1 MARHVQVWI
10 LLLLSLWLRTALAGE
25 LRDFELHD
33 GSTLTGELVSLR
45 GGVYTLKSPS
55 LGTITLN
62 TSQVRA
68 IRLHTTPNVA
78 PSTEGA
84 TQPALNAQI
93 QQLQQTIMGDA
104 ALMQLLSSMLED
116 PEVQTVLADPTVMQA
131 VQSQDFQ
138 ALMTHPK
145 VMQLLNHPVIRD
157 ISKRLSPE

>member
-1 MARHVQVWI
+1 MARYIQVWVV
-10 LLLLSLWLRTALAGE
+10 LLLSLCLGTAVAGE

-33 GSTLTGELVSLR
+33 GSVVTGELLSLR

-55 LGTITLN
+55 HGTITLN

-68 IRLHTTPNVA
+68 IRSHTTSNMA
-78 PSTEGA
+78 PSAESST
-84 TQPALNAQI
+84 PLALNAQI

-104 ALMQLLSSMLED
+104 ALMKLLSSLLED
-116 PEVQTVLADPTVMQA
+116 PQVQTVLADPTVMQA

-138 ALMTHPK
+138 TLMTHPK

>member
-1 MARHVQVWI
+1 MARHVQVWV
-10 LLLLSLWLRTALAGE
+10 LLLLSLWLGTAVAGE
-25 LRDFELHD
+25 LRDCELYD
-33 GSTLTGELVSLR
+33 GSILTGELLSLR
-45 GGVYTLKSPS
+45 GGVYTLKSSS

-62 TSQVRA
+62 ASQVRA
-68 IRLHTTPNVA
+68 IRSHTTPGVA

-84 TQPALNAQI
+84 IQPAFNAQI

-104 ALMQLLSSMLED
+104 ALMQLLSALLEV

-138 ALMTHPK
+138 TLMTHPK

-157 ISKRLSPE
+157 ISKRLSLE

>member
-1 MARHVQVWI
+1 MARHIQLWV
-10 LLLLSLWLRTALAGE
+10 LLLLSLCLGTAVAGE
-25 LRDFELHD
+25 LRDFELYD
-33 GSTLTGELVSLR
+33 GSILTGELLSLR

-68 IRLHTTPNVA
+68 IRLHTTPNMA
-78 PSTEGA
+78 PSVEGS

-104 ALMQLLSSMLED
+104 ALMQLLSSLLED
-116 PEVQTVLADPTVMQA
+116 PQVQTVLADPTIIQA
-131 VQSQDFQ
+131 VQSQDFHT
-138 ALMTHPK
+138 LMAHPK